1 MNISS
6 RCEYACRAIV
16 ELALHEPAAQPYT
29 VERIAESR
37 HVPEKFLVHIL
48 LQLKRAGIV
57 RSVRG
62 ARGGYL
68 LARTPDDITL
78 LDIVRAV
85 DGPVLDPLPVKD
97 ADDLLAKLE
106 AGKHGLIIHK
116 GYAGATFLPAVWE
129 ELPEKEE
136 FLANLCM
143 KAGLRPD
150 EWKNAAGMKF
160 EVYEAEEFGEE

>member
-16 ELALHEPAAQPYT
+16 ELALHESAARPCT

-97 ADDLLAKLE
+97 AGSQDMAPAWREVGLGIEKVLQATTVRNILDRAAKSSMFY
-106 AGKHGLIIHK
+106 I
-116 GYAGATFLPAVWE
+116 
-129 ELPEKEE
+129 
-136 FLANLCM
+136 
-143 KAGLRPD
+143 
-150 EWKNAAGMKF
+150 
-160 EVYEAEEFGEE
+160 